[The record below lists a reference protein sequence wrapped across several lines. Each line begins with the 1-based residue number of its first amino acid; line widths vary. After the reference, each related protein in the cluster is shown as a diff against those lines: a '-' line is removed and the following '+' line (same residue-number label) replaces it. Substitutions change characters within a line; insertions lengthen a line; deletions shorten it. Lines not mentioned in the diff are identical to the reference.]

1 MFVAFHPFLPWHPVD
16 SPSTHLTHTHART
29 HTHKTQS
36 KQGTVEDYLADESL
50 SKCQH
55 VGQIATWELQS
66 AINLYGTMN
75 TKLWVYCAVVLV
87 YTAFLPAGV
96 NVDNNDFVWIFNW
109 GVVKRNFRA
118 FELATGGL
126 ALFFRV
132 FVFFP
137 TFSLLARWSSP
148 TSARKQRRGIT
159 VYEGFLYVLEVVF
172 SVVCLVLLA
181 LVLVLPSALFAAPL
195 LWIIVVNNALLLY
208 ELIVPCCKPASSAD
222 PVEMS

>member
-1 MFVAFHPFLPWHPVD
+1 MH
-16 SPSTHLTHTHART
+16 
-29 HTHKTQS
+29 TQS

-50 SKCQH
+50 SGCQRA
-55 VGQIATWELQS
+55 GQIATWELQG

-75 TKLWVYCAVVLV
+75 TKLWWYCAAVLV

-96 NVDNNDFVWIFNW
+96 NVDDSDFVWIFNW
-109 GVVKRNFRA
+109 GVAKRNFRA
-118 FELATGGL
+118 FELATSAV
-126 ALFFRV
+126 ALFFRI

-148 TSARKQRRGIT
+148 ASARKQRRGIT
-159 VYEGFLYVLEVVF
+159 AYEGLLLVLEVVF

-195 LWIIVVNNALLLY
+195 LWIIVANNALLLY
-208 ELIVPCCKPASSAD
+208 ELVVPCCRPAAAAAAAAD